1 MMLDYSCLQG
11 QSLSICDHRSIV
23 SAPMDERTHR
33 VFVRSPNYPNEYEN
47 ALNCSCDVEASGS
60 TVNVLDFAL
69 EERDETNQCSR
80 DYLQVDDRS
89 YCDAKL
95 EPSSMRVN
103 ASARF
108 TFKTNDVI
116 TRKGFW
122 LMIHGDQ
129 SIRVTCG
136 NSPRL
141 VTPSTTTTT
150 TTTTST
156 RNASASNVHRTRHH
170 TLSFVL
176 LLIIIFVGAL
186 VLLNLLLLILCY
198 RQRRSK
204 DSVNSKTS
212 STCRPFFRPS
222 KRSSTLSSS
231 SSTYRDTPIP
241 TAFDTQKR
249 TSSKFALHP
258 RVDTTP
264 STSVTTGTYED
275 PNEFRQKLDFHP
287 SVYFRHEPNTF
298 CPIVLSSAPMHCHC
312 QTAAQ
317 SCCPYDSQHVYETIK
332 DGYCSYQRFAA
343 TLRRQQQQ
351 QQETCSCY
359 CSHQERTNE
368 FQTNLPIESTP
379 ETLV

>member
-1 MMLDYSCLQG
+1 MLDYSCLQG
-11 QSLSICDHRSIV
+11 QSLSICDHRSVV
-23 SAPMDERTHR
+23 SSPMDERTHR
-33 VFVRSPNYPNEYEN
+33 VFLRSPNYPNEYEN
-47 ALNCSCDVEASGS
+47 ALNCTCDVEANRS
-60 TVNVLDFAL
+60 TVDVLDFAL
-69 EERDETNQCSR
+69 EERDETNLCSR
-80 DYLQVDDRS
+80 DYLQVDNRS

-103 ASARF
+103 GSARF

-141 VTPSTTTTT
+141 VTTTTTT
-150 TTTTST
+150 
-156 RNASASNVHRTRHH
+156 RNASTSNVHRTRHH
-170 TLSFVL
+170 TLSFIL

-186 VLLNLLLLILCY
+186 LLLNLLLLILCY

-204 DSVNSKTS
+204 ASVNSKAS

-241 TAFDTQKR
+241 AAFDTQKR
-249 TSSKFALHP
+249 TTSKFALHP

-275 PNEFRQKLDFHP
+275 PNEFRTHP

-298 CPIVLSSAPMHCHC
+298 CPMHCHC
-312 QTAAQ
+312 YTGVQ

-351 QQETCSCY
+351 Q
-359 CSHQERTNE
+359 ERTNE
-368 FQTNLPIESTP
+368 LETNLPIESTP